1 MVEQRMKV
9 KRDEVMGQKK
19 RALEDRIKEMSGQL
33 SQFQKD
39 QIMKQFMI
47 ELNNL
52 EKAIAME
59 RDSQLSKMR
68 ARIIKKKIEIER
80 LKKVD
85 MEDKRVLQIKK
96 QIGVY
101 LLNQIQ
107 QARQKAEAAKNAGK
121 SSAQPTT
128 IKKDNGLVIKQ
139 KSIKGNE
146 GNTQM
151 IAGKDSLRLLL

>member
-1 MVEQRMKV
+1 
-9 KRDEVMGQKK
+9 
-19 RALEDRIKEMSGQL
+19 
-33 SQFQKD
+33 
-39 QIMKQFMI
+39 MKQFMI

-101 LLNQIQ
+101 LLNQI
-107 QARQKAEAAKNAGK
+107 
-121 SSAQPTT
+121 
-128 IKKDNGLVIKQ
+128 
-139 KSIKGNE
+139 
-146 GNTQM
+146 
-151 IAGKDSLRLLL
+151 